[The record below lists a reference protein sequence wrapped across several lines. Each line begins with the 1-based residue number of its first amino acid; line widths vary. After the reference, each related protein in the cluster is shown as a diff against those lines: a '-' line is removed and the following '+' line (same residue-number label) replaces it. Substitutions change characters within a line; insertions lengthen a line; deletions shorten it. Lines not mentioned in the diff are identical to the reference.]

1 MSSDDST
8 RNAPPDPSRPRE
20 VRVSPVI
27 DDEVAQGESSNLATI
42 ISGNQDF
49 FIDFGRVVPGKT
61 EFRVFSRIILTPAH
75 AKSLASALTD
85 HVKRH
90 EQAHGP
96 IALPEPPRGPTGGL
110 H

>member
-1 MSSDDST
+1 MSTDDPS
-8 RNAPPDPSRPRE
+8 RNAPGDAKAARE
-20 VRVSPVI
+20 VRVSPVM
-27 DDEVAQGESSNLATI
+27 DDAVAQGEYSNLATI
-42 ISGNQDF
+42 ISGNQEF

-75 AKSLASALTD
+75 AKSLAAALTD
-85 HVKRH
+85 HVRRH